1 MAYQKLQA
9 YRALKIFPSDTVD
22 IPNPAML
29 SISSTTTSN
38 APTKLI
44 DGTQTV
50 TDGFITKGIKEGDI
64 VYNTSTRLAMTV
76 TAVDSA
82 DTLTVTGTVGSGASY
97 EIYASVDT
105 PNNGCC
111 LYVGTAGDLKVI
123 TAGGDTVEFVGVLA
137 GSFIPV
143 QVTRVFKTGQTGT
156 AATQIIALW

>member
-29 SISSTTTSN
+29 AISSTTTSN

-44 DGTQTV
+44 DTTQN
-50 TDGFITKGIKEGDI
+50 FITKGIKEGDI

>member
-9 YRALKIFPSDTVD
+9 YRALKVLPSDTVD

-29 SISSTTTSN
+29 AISSTTTSN

-44 DGTQTV
+44 DTTQN
-50 TDGFITKGIKEGDI
+50 FITKGIKEGDI
-64 VYNTSTRLAMTV
+64 VYNTSTGLCMEV
-76 TAVDSA
+76 TAVDSS
-82 DTLTVTGTVGSGASY
+82 DTLTVTGTLASAANY

-105 PNNGCC
+105 PNNGCV

-123 TAGGDTVEFVGVLA
+123 TAGGDTVEFIGVLA

-143 QVTRVFKTGQTGT
+143 QVTRVFRTGQTGT
-156 AATQIIALW
+156 AATQILALW

>member
-9 YRALKIFPSDTVD
+9 YRALKVLPSDTVD

-29 SISSTTTSN
+29 AISSTTTSN

-44 DGTQTV
+44 DTTQN
-50 TDGFITKGIKEGDI
+50 FITKGIKQGDI
-64 VYNTSTRLAMTV
+64 VYNTSTGLCMEV
-76 TAVDSA
+76 TAVDSS
-82 DTLTVTGTVGSGASY
+82 DTLTVTGTVASAANY

-111 LYVGTAGDLKVI
+111 LYVGTAGDVKVI
-123 TAGGDTVEFVGVLA
+123 TAGGDTVEFIGVLA

-143 QVTRVFKTGQTGT
+143 QVTRLFRTGQTGT
-156 AATQIIALW
+156 AATNILGLW

>member
-9 YRALKIFPSDTVD
+9 YRALKVLPNNSVD

-29 SISSTTTSN
+29 AISSTTTSN

-44 DGTQTV
+44 DGTQ
-50 TDGFITKGIKEGDI
+50 DFIAKGVKEGDI
-64 VYNTSTRLAMTV
+64 IYNISAGFSMEV
-76 TAVDSA
+76 TAVDSS
-82 DTLTVTGTVGSGASY
+82 DTLTVTGTVSSAANY

-105 PNNGCC
+105 PNNGCV

-123 TAGGDTVEFVGVLA
+123 TAGGDTVEFIGVLA

-156 AATQIIALW
+156 AVANIVALW

>member
-9 YRALKIFPSDTVD
+9 YRALKVLPSDTVD

-29 SISSTTTSN
+29 AISSTTTSN

-44 DGTQTV
+44 DTTQN
-50 TDGFITKGIKEGDI
+50 FITKGIKEGDI
-64 VYNTSTRLAMTV
+64 VYNTSTGLSMEV
-76 TAVDSA
+76 TAVDSS
-82 DTLTVTGTVGSGASY
+82 DTLTVTGTVASAANY

-105 PNNGCC
+105 PNNGCV

-123 TAGGDTVEFVGVLA
+123 TAGGDTVEFIGVLA

-143 QVTRVFKTGQTGT
+143 QVTRVFRTGQTGT
-156 AATQIIALW
+156 AATNILALW

>member
-9 YRALKIFPSDTVD
+9 YRALKVLSSDTVD

-29 SISSTTTSN
+29 AISSTTTSN

-44 DGTQTV
+44 DTTQN
-50 TDGFITKGIKEGDI
+50 FITKGIKQGDI
-64 VYNTSTRLAMTV
+64 VYNTSTGSCMEVA
-76 TAVDSA
+76 AVDSS
-82 DTLTVTGTVGSGASY
+82 DTLTVTGTVASSANY

-123 TAGGDTVEFVGVLA
+123 TAGGDTVEFIGVLA

-143 QVTRVFKTGQTGT
+143 QVTRLFKTGQTGT
-156 AATQIIALW
+156 AATNILALW